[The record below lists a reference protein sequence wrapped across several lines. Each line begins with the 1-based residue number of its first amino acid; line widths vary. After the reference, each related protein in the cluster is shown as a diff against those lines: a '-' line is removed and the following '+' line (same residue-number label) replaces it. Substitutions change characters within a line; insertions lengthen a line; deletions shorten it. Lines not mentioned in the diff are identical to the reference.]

1 MNNKTTLAA
10 ASTSL
15 LAAGMA
21 HGSILYSGPI
31 NTELSGSSAYQVDLD
46 QDFTFDYTV
55 RFDGASGNNQLKPFI
70 DARSAGN
77 ANAWV
82 LSKPNGGAPLT
93 LFGTNIDST
102 YAGNFPTNKVGYL
115 YEQYDNNTVVGDW
128 PSTADTEGYVG
139 VAITD
144 GVTSTNYGWV
154 HLIYKAASTTTKTL
168 VVVDYAYET
177 TPNTPI
183 IAGAITTPAEPLI
196 YKNPPSQT
204 VAAGSS
210 AQLQVVALAN
220 PAPTYQWKA
229 GAVGSGVYTNLTDD
243 GHFSGATS
251 PTLNINPVTP
261 ADALDY
267 IVIVSNNLGAATNSP
282 PATLSVQQALLAG
295 PTPSQAQ
302 LFAGQTGRFN
312 IQVISGSSP
321 TFQWRKDG
329 VALADGGNIS
339 GSTSSNLVMSSL
351 AASNSGNYDVVV
363 STTFGAVTSSIA
375 PLSVIA
381 PSGEGFESALL
392 GLGPVSY
399 YRLNE
404 TTDPA
409 SGTAVAWDNTGGN
422 NGLYETAAQNGNPG
436 YNIAGPRPGSG
447 FPGFGTAND
456 AVFTTG
462 NMDKSD
468 VKLAP
473 WNLNTNTVTLTA
485 WIYPQGAQVGGA
497 AIVYTRSTNNMVC
510 GMAYYDT
517 FGGTNYSLGYN
528 WNDQSYAYFWRSGLD
543 VPQNKWSFVAVVISP
558 SNAVVYAFHDNVMS
572 AATNTAV
579 HAPQSFADTIYIG
592 TDPQGSPGSHNFNG
606 DIDEVAAFNRSL
618 SGTELQN
625 LYFAA
630 RGISGFPPRITRQP
644 LSQELFPG
652 ATAHFVTTVDGSQP
666 LTFQW
671 QGRSGGV
678 YTNLTNAGNVSGA
691 NASLMAVGNVSAG
704 NAGDYIL
711 VVTNVAG
718 AVTSSVASVA
728 IVPRTGEYYESTV
741 LSLGGLAA
749 YYKLDET
756 ANPAAGGV
764 LAWDYFGGYTGVYGT
779 NVQNGAN
786 GVVGPRPSD
795 GFIGF
800 SSTNSAILLSKT
812 NSSEIT
818 LPPFNLNTNALTITA
833 WINPT
838 NPPQQFDGIVFCRGS
853 GTMVAGLDFTQTN
866 AAGQV
871 CLGYHWNDSQDT
883 YSWVSGL
890 VPPLNQWSFVAL
902 VMDPSTTNATIWLI
916 NANGTS
922 SASNFTSNNLAVQAF
937 DAPTLIGRDSRLDTD
952 LIFNGAIDNVAIYA
966 SALNAAQIQQ
976 LYSSGTGT
984 STTLTATRNGS
995 NMQLSWPFGTL
1006 LESPSLSG
1014 PWTTN
1019 SATSPYQVAPTPP
1032 RKFYRVIIR

>member
-1 MNNKTTLAA
+1 
-10 ASTSL
+10 
-15 LAAGMA
+15 
-21 HGSILYSGPI
+21 
-31 NTELSGSSAYQVDLD
+31 
-46 QDFTFDYTV
+46 
-55 RFDGASGNNQLKPFI
+55 
-70 DARSAGN
+70 
-77 ANAWV
+77 
-82 LSKPNGGAPLT
+82 
-93 LFGTNIDST
+93 
-102 YAGNFPTNKVGYL
+102 
-115 YEQYDNNTVVGDW
+115 
-128 PSTADTEGYVG
+128 
-139 VAITD
+139 
-144 GVTSTNYGWV
+144 
-154 HLIYKAASTTTKTL
+154 
-168 VVVDYAYET
+168 
-177 TPNTPI
+177 
-183 IAGAITTPAEPLI
+183 
-196 YKNPPSQT
+196 
-204 VAAGSS
+204 
-210 AQLQVVALAN
+210 
-220 PAPTYQWKA
+220 
-229 GAVGSGVYTNLTDD
+229 
-243 GHFSGATS
+243 
-251 PTLNINPVTP
+251 
-261 ADALDY
+261 
-267 IVIVSNNLGAATNSP
+267 
-282 PATLSVQQALLAG
+282 
-295 PTPSQAQ
+295 
-302 LFAGQTGRFN
+302 
-312 IQVISGSSP
+312 
-321 TFQWRKDG
+321 
-329 VALADGGNIS
+329 
-339 GSTSSNLVMSSL
+339 
-351 AASNSGNYDVVV
+351 
-363 STTFGAVTSSIA
+363 
-375 PLSVIA
+375 
-381 PSGEGFESALL
+381 
-392 GLGPVSY
+392 
-399 YRLNE
+399 
-404 TTDPA
+404 
-409 SGTAVAWDNTGGN
+409 
-422 NGLYETAAQNGNPG
+422 
-436 YNIAGPRPGSG
+436 
-447 FPGFGTAND
+447 
-456 AVFTTG
+456 
-462 NMDKSD
+462 
-468 VKLAP
+468 
-473 WNLNTNTVTLTA
+473 
-485 WIYPQGAQVGGA
+485 
-497 AIVYTRSTNNMVC
+497 
-510 GMAYYDT
+510 
-517 FGGTNYSLGYN
+517 
-528 WNDQSYAYFWRSGLD
+528 
-543 VPQNKWSFVAVVISP
+543 
-558 SNAVVYAFHDNVMS
+558 
-572 AATNTAV
+572 
-579 HAPQSFADTIYIG
+579 
-592 TDPQGSPGSHNFNG
+592 
-606 DIDEVAAFNRSL
+606 
-618 SGTELQN
+618 
-625 LYFAA
+625 
-630 RGISGFPPRITRQP
+630 
-644 LSQELFPG
+644 
-652 ATAHFVTTVDGSQP
+652 
-666 LTFQW
+666 
-671 QGRSGGV
+671 
-678 YTNLTNAGNVSGA
+678 
-691 NASLMAVGNVSAG
+691 MAVGNVSAG